1 MGRRGRALTDR
12 YRGRV
17 DLSQLLPTT
26 VEWWQVL
33 IAVVV
38 IIAGWILSRLART
51 GTIRLLRLAPS
62 VSEIVSTFIGRL
74 VSYSVV
80 LFSAAIALTV
90 LGVNMQP
97 LLVLAVVLAV
107 VAVLVLR
114 GVADNF
120 AAGVVIQASK
130 PIEVGHEIQV
140 EGPDGRPITGVVTD
154 LNSRTVVLETYDG
167 RTVHIPNAKMVQ
179 DPIVNHSSR
188 GLRRSEVQVRAAR
201 EGAGVD
207 EMLALLTEAAA
218 SVPGISEVEQSR
230 AIAVSISPE
239 RLTARVLFWHAPADA
254 LSATAGVVEAVAA
267 ALREAGVESTVTS
280 EPGLPPLV
288 PSDTL

>member
-1 MGRRGRALTDR
+1 M
-12 YRGRV
+12 

-26 VEWWQVL
+26 VEWWQLL

-38 IIAGWILSRLART
+38 IIAGWILSRLARA

-62 VSEIVSTFIGRL
+62 LSEIVSTFVARL

-80 LFSAAIALTV
+80 LLSVAVALAV

-140 EGPDGRPITGVVTD
+140 EGPDGRSITGIVTE

-167 RTVHIPNAKMVQ
+167 RTVHVPNAKMVQ

-254 LSATAGVVEAVAA
+254 LSVTAGVVEAVAA

-280 EPGLPPLV
+280 EPGRPPLV
-288 PSDTL
+288 PADTI